1 MPNQSDSAERM
12 QQRIRIRS
20 DYPDEWLKNDPVLAA
35 GELGYEIAYP
45 IGRLKIGDGNL
56 RWTELG
62 FLLERGLPGDAA
74 QPSSILVG
82 ETITGSV
89 GSSASVENVGTA
101 QSPIFSFTI
110 PAGAASTV
118 AGPTGPTGPAGTTGP
133 TGNTGDQGATGPTGA
148 ASIVAGP
155 QGIQG
160 ATGATGPTGAAST
173 VAGPTGAAGA
183 AGATGATGAAGPQ
196 GTIGLTGLTGSQGI
210 QGATGPAGAASTV
223 AGPTGPAGAT
233 GPTGPTGLTG
243 AASTVAGPTGP
254 AGPTG
259 AASTVAG
266 PTGATGAASTV
277 AGPTGPAGATGA
289 ASTVAGPTGPTGA
302 TGAAGATIEVST
314 TTPSMD
320 GAAAVG
326 ASLTY
331 ARADHVHPT
340 DTTRPKLFGSNL
352 WSGGTNTFSST
363 SSGVFGVTCGATFSG
378 GVTIN
383 GTVSTPLTV
392 NSYSF
397 FTATITANPE
407 AATGFSIERSQAT
420 ASGPILNFR
429 KSRGTTTTPA
439 VALSGDAAGQLLF
452 NATNTTLVSARVASI
467 NCNLTSSPTSVTG
480 AAQGGVTI
488 YTSSI
493 ASANAM
499 GFSFSSGGF
508 VLERR
513 ANATSTEQSCQ
524 QWFMDRLQANADKAG
539 TAVLKASDGSLQ
551 IIHVASVN
559 PTGQSIGG
567 WSFIPGDIITETTTS
582 EYPTGRT
589 IFPQASLNA
598 DAVGAVT
605 IRSAV
610 TASTTIDRTW
620 LSRLTPVNSADC
632 TVTIPLH
639 NANDPWPIGST
650 VEMLQQSAAF
660 YITPAAGVVLSF
672 SQGAVPTTGSLKTV
686 SGGLALVGPINNYST
701 HTYTIHKLIKVAN
714 NSWVAVNLG
723 RPF

>member
-173 VAGPTGAAGA
+173 VAGPTGATGPAGS
-183 AGATGATGAAGPQ
+183 TGATGAAGPQ

-223 AGPTGPAGAT
+223 AGPTGPT
-233 GPTGPTGLTG
+233 GPTGVTGPTGLTG

-254 AGPTG
+254 TGPTG

-302 TGAAGATIEVST
+302 TGAAGATIAAST
-314 TTPSMD
+314 TVPVANATP
-320 GAAAVG
+320 GVVG
-326 ASLTY
+326 TGLTY

-340 DTTRPKLFGSNL
+340 DETRPKLFGGNL
-352 WSGGTNTFSST
+352 WSGGTNAFTAT
-363 SSGVFGVTCGATFSG
+363 SSGVLSVSCPATLSGATA
-378 GVTIN
+378 IN
-383 GTVSTPLTV
+383 GTLTV
-392 NSYSF
+392 NSFST
-397 FTATITANPE
+397 FTALITANPE
-407 AATGFSIERSQAT
+407 SSSGVSIERSQA
-420 ASGPILNFR
+420 ASSGPTLNFR
-429 KSRGTTTTPA
+429 KSRGTTTVPA
-439 VALSGDAAGQLLF
+439 VALSGDAAGVLAF
-452 NATNTTLVSARVASI
+452 NATNTTLVPVRVASI
-467 NCNLTSSPTSVTG
+467 SCNVTSSPTSVTG

-499 GFSFSSGGF
+499 SFGFSSGGF

>member
-173 VAGPTGAAGA
+173 VAGPTGATGPAGS
-183 AGATGATGAAGPQ
+183 TGATGAAGPQ

-210 QGATGPAGAASTV
+210 QGATGP
-223 AGPTGPAGAT
+223 
-233 GPTGPTGLTG
+233 TG

-302 TGAAGATIEVST
+302 TGAAGATIAVST
-314 TTPSMD
+314 TTPLMD
-320 GAAAVG
+320 GGAAVG
-326 ASLTY
+326 TSLTY

-340 DTTRPKLFGSNL
+340 DTTRPQLFGSNL

-363 SSGVFGVTCGATFSG
+363 SSGVLSVSCPATLSGATA
-378 GVTIN
+378 IN
-383 GTVSTPLTV
+383 GTLTV
-392 NSYSF
+392 NSFST
-397 FTATITANPE
+397 FTALITANPE
-407 AATGFSIERSQAT
+407 SSSGVSIERSQA
-420 ASGPILNFR
+420 ASSGPTLNFR
-429 KSRGTTTTPA
+429 KSRGTTVVPA
-439 VALSGDAAGQLLF
+439 VALSGDAAGVLAF
-452 NATNTTLVSARVASI
+452 NATNTTLVPVRVASI
-467 NCNLTSSPTSVTG
+467 SCNVTSSPTSVTG

-499 GFSFSSGGF
+499 SFGFSSGGF

>member
-173 VAGPTGAAGA
+173 VAGPTGATGPAGS
-183 AGATGATGAAGPQ
+183 TGATGAAGTQ

-210 QGATGPAGAASTV
+210 QGATGPAGT
-223 AGPTGPAGAT
+223 
-233 GPTGPTGLTG
+233 
-243 AASTVAGPTGP
+243 
-254 AGPTG
+254 
-259 AASTVAG
+259 ASTVAG

-302 TGAAGATIEVST
+302 PGAAGATIEVST
-314 TTPSMD
+314 TTPLMD
-320 GAAAVG
+320 GVAAVG
-326 ASLTY
+326 TSLTY

-352 WSGGTNTFSST
+352 WSGGTNTFSAT
-363 SSGVFGVTCGATFSG
+363 SSGVLSVACGATFSG